1 MNKGKF
7 VFAQVV
13 DFLPRYEFDKI
24 VKKYGGDYRY
34 RHLTSYNHLLH
45 LIFGQLSA
53 CNSLRDICLCL
64 GAHKTWLYHL
74 GFGQSVN
81 ESSLSRAGENRDYRI
96 FEEFGYILIGIARPL
111 YVKAS
116 IPDVF
121 LPGWEVFALDSTTIS
136 CSILL
141 MAWAFGKYEKGAVKM
156 HTMLDL
162 RGSIPAF
169 IHITHGKWH
178 DSNVLDII
186 DIIPLAIYV
195 MDKAYVDFE
204 ALYRI
209 HANNAYFVTRAK
221 KNMKYEVIETN
232 YNIDETTGLRGDYTI
247 KLTGYKVKRFY
258 PEAFRLVK
266 YYDCENDEELDFIT
280 NNLDIKALDVT
291 NIYRNRWQ
299 IETFFKWIKG
309 NLIIKTLWGHSE
321 NAVKIHLWV
330 AVITYLLVSIIRAKT
345 NSPYTITEVET
356 LLRNSTF
363 ERMNLRDLL
372 TKPAEDFLDQNQNVK
387 ELSLF

>member
-111 YVKAS
+111 YAKDP

-247 KLTGYKVKRFY
+247 KRTGYKTKRFY

-266 YYDCENDEELDFIT
+266 YYDCETDEELDFIT
-280 NNLDIKALDVT
+280 NNFDVKALDVA

-330 AVITYLLVSIIRAKT
+330 AVITYLLVSIIRAKI

-372 TKPAEDFLDQNQNVK
+372 TKPADDLLDQNLNVK

>member
-1 MNKGKF
+1 M
-7 VFAQVV
+7 FAQVV

-111 YVKAS
+111 YAKDP

-141 MAWAFGKYEKGAVKM
+141 LAWAFGKYEKGAVKM
-156 HTMLDL
+156 HTLLDL

-247 KLTGYKVKRFY
+247 KLTGHKTKRFY
-258 PEAFRLVK
+258 PKAFRLVK
-266 YYDCENDEELDFIT
+266 YYDCETDEELDFIT
-280 NNLDIKALDVT
+280 NNFDVKALDVA

-330 AVITYLLVSIIRAKT
+330 AVITYLLVSIIRVKI

-372 TKPAEDFLDQNQNVK
+372 TKPADDLLNQNQNVK

>member
-111 YVKAS
+111 YVKAP

-141 MAWAFGKYEKGAVKM
+141 LAWAFGKYEKGAVKM
-156 HTMLDL
+156 HTLLDL

-247 KLTGYKVKRFY
+247 KLTGYKTKRFY

-266 YYDCENDEELDFIT
+266 YYDCETDEELDFIT
-280 NNLDIKALDVT
+280 NNFDVKALDVA

-321 NAVKIHLWV
+321 NAVKIHPWV
-330 AVITYLLVSIIRAKT
+330 AVITYLLVSIIRAKI

-372 TKPAEDFLDQNQNVK
+372 TKPADDLLNQNQNVK

>member
-111 YVKAS
+111 YVKAP

-141 MAWAFGKYEKGAVKM
+141 LAWAFGKYEKGAVKM
-156 HTMLDL
+156 HTLLDL

-291 NIYRNRWQ
+291 DIYRNRWQ

-330 AVITYLLVSIIRAKT
+330 AVITYLLVSIIRAKI

>member
-96 FEEFGYILIGIARPL
+96 FEEFGYILIGFARPL
-111 YVKAS
+111 YAKDP

-141 MAWAFGKYEKGAVKM
+141 LAWAFGKNEKGAVKM
-156 HTMLDL
+156 HTLLDL

-247 KLTGYKVKRFY
+247 KLTGHKTKRFY

-266 YYDCENDEELDFIT
+266 YYDCETDEELDFIT
-280 NNLDIKALDVT
+280 NNFDVKALDVA

-330 AVITYLLVSIIRAKT
+330 AVITYLLVSIIRVKI

-372 TKPAEDFLDQNQNVK
+372 TKPADDLLNQNQNVK

>member
-96 FEEFGYILIGIARPL
+96 FEEFGYIFIGIARPL
-111 YVKAS
+111 YVKAP

-266 YYDCENDEELDFIT
+266 YYDCENDEEFDFIT

-291 NIYRNRWQ
+291 DIYRNRWQ

-330 AVITYLLVSIIRAKT
+330 AVITYLLVSIIRAKI

>member
-111 YVKAS
+111 YVKAP

-299 IETFFKWIKG
+299 VETFFKWIKG

-330 AVITYLLVSIIRAKT
+330 AVITYLLVSIIRAKI

>member
-111 YVKAS
+111 YVKAP

-141 MAWAFGKYEKGAVKM
+141 LAWAFGKYEKGAVKM
-156 HTMLDL
+156 HTLLDL

-247 KLTGYKVKRFY
+247 KLTGHKTKRFY

-280 NNLDIKALDVT
+280 NNFDIKALDVT

-330 AVITYLLVSIIRAKT
+330 AVITYLLVSIIRAKI

-372 TKPAEDFLDQNQNVK
+372 TKPADDLLNQNQNVK

>member
-7 VFAQVV
+7 VFAQVI
-13 DFLPRYEFDKI
+13 DFFPRYEFDKI
-24 VKKYGGDYRY
+24 VKKYGSDYRY

-111 YVKAS
+111 YAKAP

-141 MAWAFGKYEKGAVKM
+141 LAWAFGKYEKGAVKM
-156 HTMLDL
+156 HTLLDL

-195 MDKAYVDFE
+195 MDKAYVDYE

-209 HANNAYFVTRAK
+209 HANNAYFVTRAE
-221 KNMKYEVIETN
+221 KNMKYEIIETN

-247 KLTGYKVKRFY
+247 KLTGYKTKRFY

-266 YYDCENDEELDFIT
+266 YYDCETDEELDFIT
-280 NNLDIKALDVT
+280 NNFDVKALDVA

-309 NLIIKTLWGHSE
+309 NLIIKTLWRHSE

-330 AVITYLLVSIIRAKT
+330 AVITYLLVSIIRVKI

-372 TKPAEDFLDQNQNVK
+372 TKPADDLLNQNQNVK

>member
-111 YVKAS
+111 YVKAP

-291 NIYRNRWQ
+291 DIYRNRWQ

-330 AVITYLLVSIIRAKT
+330 AVITYLLVSIIRAKI

-372 TKPAEDFLDQNQNVK
+372 TKPADDLLNQNQNVK

>member
-7 VFAQVV
+7 VFAQVI
-13 DFLPRYEFDKI
+13 DFFPRYEFDKI

-111 YVKAS
+111 YVKAP

-141 MAWAFGKYEKGAVKM
+141 LAWAFGKYEKGAVKM
-156 HTMLDL
+156 HTLLDL

-247 KLTGYKVKRFY
+247 KLTGHKTKRFY

-280 NNLDIKALDVT
+280 NNFDIKALDVT

-330 AVITYLLVSIIRAKT
+330 AVITYLLVSIIRVKI

-372 TKPAEDFLDQNQNVK
+372 TKPADDLLNQNQNVK

>member
-111 YVKAS
+111 YVKAP

-266 YYDCENDEELDFIT
+266 YYDCENDEEFDFIT

-291 NIYRNRWQ
+291 DIYRNRWQ

-330 AVITYLLVSIIRAKT
+330 AVITYLLVSIIRAKI

>member
-111 YVKAS
+111 YVKAP

-330 AVITYLLVSIIRAKT
+330 AVITYLLVSIIRAKI

>member
-111 YVKAS
+111 YVKAP

-141 MAWAFGKYEKGAVKM
+141 LAWAFGKYEKGAVKM
-156 HTMLDL
+156 HTLLDL

-247 KLTGYKVKRFY
+247 KLTGHKTKRFY

-280 NNLDIKALDVT
+280 NNFDVKALDVA

-330 AVITYLLVSIIRAKT
+330 AVITYLLVSIIRVKI

-372 TKPAEDFLDQNQNVK
+372 TKPADDLLNQNQNVK

>member
-111 YVKAS
+111 YVKAP

-162 RGSIPAF
+162 RGCIPAF

-247 KLTGYKVKRFY
+247 KLTGHKTKRFY

-266 YYDCENDEELDFIT
+266 SHFFFC
-280 NNLDIKALDVT
+280 DIIALFKAV
-291 NIYRNRWQ
+291 
-299 IETFFKWIKG
+299 
-309 NLIIKTLWGHSE
+309 
-321 NAVKIHLWV
+321 
-330 AVITYLLVSIIRAKT
+330 
-345 NSPYTITEVET
+345 
-356 LLRNSTF
+356 
-363 ERMNLRDLL
+363 
-372 TKPAEDFLDQNQNVK
+372 
-387 ELSLF
+387 

>member
-13 DFLPRYEFDKI
+13 DFLPRYEFEKI

-111 YVKAS
+111 YVKAP

>member
-7 VFAQVV
+7 VFAQVI

-24 VKKYGGDYRY
+24 VKKYKGDYRY

-64 GAHKTWLYHL
+64 DAHETWLYHL
-74 GFGQSVN
+74 GFGQTVN

-96 FEEFGYILIGIARPL
+96 FEEFGYILISIARPL
-111 YVKAS
+111 YVNNP

-121 LPGWEVFALDSTTIS
+121 LQGWEVFALDSTTIS

-141 MAWAFGKYEKGAVKM
+141 MAWALGKYEKGAVKM
-156 HTMLDL
+156 HTLLDL

-178 DSNVLDII
+178 DSNALDII
-186 DIIPLAIYV
+186 DVVPWAIYV
-195 MDKAYVDFE
+195 MDKAYVDFD
-204 ALYRI
+204 ALHRI

-232 YNIDETTGLRGDYTI
+232 YNIDEATGLRGDYTI
-247 KLTGYKVKRFY
+247 KLTGYKPKRFY

-266 YYDCENDEELDFIT
+266 YYDCENDEEIDFIT
-280 NNLDIKALDVT
+280 NNFDISALDVA

-309 NLIIKTLWGHSE
+309 NLTIKTLWGHSE

-330 AVITYLLVSIIRAKT
+330 AVITYLLVSIIRAKI
-345 NSPYTITEVET
+345 NSPYSITEVET

-363 ERMNLRDLL
+363 ERMNIRDLL
-372 TKPAEDFLDQNQNVK
+372 TKPADNLLNQNQNVK

>member
-111 YVKAS
+111 YVKAP

-141 MAWAFGKYEKGAVKM
+141 LAWAFGKYEKGAVKM
-156 HTMLDL
+156 HTLLDL

-247 KLTGYKVKRFY
+247 KLTGYKTKRFY

-280 NNLDIKALDVT
+280 NNFDVKALDVA

-330 AVITYLLVSIIRAKT
+330 AVITYLLVSIIRAKI

>member
-111 YVKAS
+111 YVKAP

-141 MAWAFGKYEKGAVKM
+141 LAWAFGKYEKGAVKM
-156 HTMLDL
+156 HTLLDL

-247 KLTGYKVKRFY
+247 KLTGHKTKRFY
-258 PEAFRLVK
+258 PEVFRLVK

-280 NNLDIKALDVT
+280 NNFDVKALDVA

-330 AVITYLLVSIIRAKT
+330 AVITYLLVSIIRVKI

-372 TKPAEDFLDQNQNVK
+372 TKPADDLLNQNQNVK

>member
-111 YVKAS
+111 YVKAP

-141 MAWAFGKYEKGAVKM
+141 LAWAFGKYEKGAVKM
-156 HTMLDL
+156 HTLLDL

-330 AVITYLLVSIIRAKT
+330 AVITYLLVSIIRVKI

-372 TKPAEDFLDQNQNVK
+372 TKPADDLLNQNQNVK